1 VKTFAALLEK
11 MMIPTGYILML
22 DYFSS

>member
-11 MMIPTGYILML
+11 MMIPTGYILMF